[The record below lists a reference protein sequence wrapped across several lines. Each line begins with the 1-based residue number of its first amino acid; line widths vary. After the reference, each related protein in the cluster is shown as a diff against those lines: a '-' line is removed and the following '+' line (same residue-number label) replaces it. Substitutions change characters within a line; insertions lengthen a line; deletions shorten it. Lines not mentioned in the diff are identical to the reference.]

1 MNRRSPTGLL
11 TDQVAL
17 VTGASSGIG
26 EATAR
31 ALAAEGAAVAIAA
44 RRVDRLDVLARGI
57 ADVGARVLVV
67 PTDVTKQ
74 SEVRTMVERTLS
86 TFGHLDILVN
96 NAGVMLLAPIR
107 KLAVGDWDR
116 MLDVNVRG
124 LLFCVG
130 EALPHMLERRQ
141 GYIVNVGSVA
151 GRRPFFGGTVYAAT
165 KFAVRAISAGLRS
178 ELAPYENIRVVDI
191 EPGVVDTEL
200 GQHVTDPDMREGFAR
215 AWGNKKK
222 LEADDI
228 ARAIVWVVTQPA
240 HVNVNEM
247 LLRPTEQE
255 T

>member
-1 MNRRSPTGLL
+1 M

-26 EATAR
+26 EATAL
-31 ALAAEGAAVAIAA
+31 ALATEGAAVALAA
-44 RRVDRLDVLARGI
+44 RRADRLESLARRI
-57 ADVGARVLVV
+57 AVMGARVLVV
-67 PTDVTKQ
+67 PTDVTQ
-74 SEVRTMVERTLS
+74 RAAVRTMVQRIVS

-107 KLAVGDWDR
+107 KVTVGEWDR

-124 LLFCVG
+124 LLSCIG

-151 GRRPFFGGTVYAAT
+151 GRRPFYGGTVYAAT
-165 KFAVRAISAGLRS
+165 KFAVRAISAGLRL
-178 ELAPYENIRVVDI
+178 ELAPHDNIRVVDI

-222 LEADDI
+222 LEPDDI
-228 ARAIVWVVTQPA
+228 ARAIVWVVTQPP

-247 LLRPTEQE
+247 LVRPTEQE